1 MRTFLALLITG
12 ILLSIVG
19 ASAEGL
25 LWLSVLGILTFLG
38 ASAYAVLSSRPR
50 ERRCNEPV
58 QRRPQHEL

>member
-58 QRRPQHEL
+58 QRRPQHGL

>member
-1 MRTFLALLITG
+1 MRTLLALLITG

>member
-1 MRTFLALLITG
+1 VRTFLALLITG